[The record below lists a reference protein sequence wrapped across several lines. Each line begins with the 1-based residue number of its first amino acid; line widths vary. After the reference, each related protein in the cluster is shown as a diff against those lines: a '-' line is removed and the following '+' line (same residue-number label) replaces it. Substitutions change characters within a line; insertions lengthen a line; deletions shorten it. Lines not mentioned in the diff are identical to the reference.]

1 MKYEKKK
8 KIEKLKSYQKEIQQ
22 KLFSFE
28 SQRKACGKNMTK
40 AQRKA
45 LEKKII
51 QNACIIC
58 TTLSMSANEK
68 LEYLNPGD
76 IEYLIVDEAC

>member
-8 KIEKLKSYQKEIQQ
+8 KIDKLKSYQKEIQQ

-51 QNACIIC
+51 
-58 TTLSMSANEK
+58 
-68 LEYLNPGD
+68 
-76 IEYLIVDEAC
+76 